1 MRYLS
6 RHPALIPNIFLED
19 QIIWYINTI
28 FIVNPKLLIMKKAFT
43 LLALIALCFIGYSA
57 SNPISFSKTK
67 PPVKATEVYLPLGK
81 TGELISLMDLSVI
94 GVKEYE
100 SLTGKKMKFLD
111 KVNFKIGQRQLKKCI
126 NNDGTFSKKRIQ
138 KYFNKAAVGGG
149 GVSILGLALGLLLS
163 IIGVLIAYLLKSP
176 NKKSL
181 VTWAWIGF
189 LISLVVWGAVII

>member
-1 MRYLS
+1 
-6 RHPALIPNIFLED
+6 
-19 QIIWYINTI
+19 
-28 FIVNPKLLIMKKAFT
+28 MKKIIT
-43 LLALIALCFIGYSA
+43 LIALLAIFSIGYPA
-57 SNPISFSKTK
+57 SNPISVSKAK

-81 TGELISLMDLSVI
+81 TGELISLMDLSLI

-126 NNDGTFSKKRIQ
+126 NHDGTFSKKRIQ

-189 LISLVVWGAVII
+189 LISLIVWGAVII